1 MADEVKP
8 FKAWTQLI
16 DKKQQ
21 NLSWITLRESEVS
34 KTTYF
39 SPFLAYEIIIKLMK
53 SLKSIIFTKA
63 HDKKHYLDNQS
74 EDSSKG
80 YVRKRK

>member
-16 DKKQQ
+16 DKKQH

>member
-21 NLSWITLRESEVS
+21 NLSWITLRGSEVS
-34 KTTYF
+34 KATYF
-39 SPFLAYEIIIKLMK
+39 SHFLAYEIIIKLMK